1 MTNEPGSVDEALAPP
16 RGWIAAPWHTL
27 TILLFFAF
35 SVFQNVHHASVAVAA
50 AGPIPHAAM
59 IRGYLLS
66 ILFGVGMAY
75 WCWAGV
81 HWKGGTLR
89 VLTGGR
95 WTSWRDVAADVAIA
109 IPFFAL
115 WELTAQLMHR
125 LVNGVE
131 TPTAPYQPPAG
142 FVEVFLWILVSLA
155 AGIGEE
161 IVFRG
166 YLQKQF
172 QAATRSVIAAVV
184 LQGLLF
190 GLMHTYQGWK
200 QVMVIAPLGI
210 LYGALAA
217 WRRNLRANM
226 ISHAF
231 SDLFEGWLKFL

>member
-1 MTNEPGSVDEALAPP
+1 MKDGAGGASIPQ
-16 RGWIAAPWHTL
+16 RKWIAAPWHTL

-35 SVFQNVHHASVAVAA
+35 LIYKDAGHASAAVS
-50 AGPIPHAAM
+50 AGGTATHGVLL
-59 IRGYLLS
+59 RGYFLS

-89 VLTGGR
+89 DLTGGR
-95 WTSWRDVAADVAIA
+95 WASLREVGIDVAIA
-109 IPFFAL
+109 FPF
-115 WELTAQLMHR
+115 WVIWTGTAWLMHR
-125 LVNGVE
+125 LLEGVQ
-131 TPTAPYQPPAG
+131 TATTPYQPPAG
-142 FVEVFLWILVSLA
+142 FVEVVVWILVSLA
-155 AGIGEE
+155 AGVGEE

-172 QAATRSVIAAVV
+172 QVATRSVAAAVV

-190 GLMHTYQGWK
+190 GLLHAYQGWK

-210 LYGALAA
+210 LYGALAV
-217 WRRNLRANM
+217 WRGNLRANM
-226 ISHAF
+226 ISHAW

>member
-1 MTNEPGSVDEALAPP
+1 
-16 RGWIAAPWHTL
+16 
-27 TILLFFAF
+27 
-35 SVFQNVHHASVAVAA
+35 
-50 AGPIPHAAM
+50 
-59 IRGYLLS
+59 
-66 ILFGVGMAY
+66 
-75 WCWAGV
+75 
-81 HWKGGTLR
+81 
-89 VLTGGR
+89 
-95 WTSWRDVAADVAIA
+95 
-109 IPFFAL
+109 
-115 WELTAQLMHR
+115 MHR

>member
-1 MTNEPGSVDEALAPP
+1 MANETTGVQAPER

-35 SVFQNVHHASVAVAA
+35 MVFRDAHHASAA
-50 AGPIPHAAM
+50 AAASGPVTQGAM
-59 IRGYLLS
+59 LRGYLLS
-66 ILFGVGMAY
+66 IFFGAGMAY

-89 VLTGGR
+89 DLTGGR
-95 WTSWRDVAADVAIA
+95 WTSLRDVAVDVAIA
-109 IPFFAL
+109 IPFWVV
-115 WELTAQLMHR
+115 WELTASGMHR
-125 LVNGVE
+125 LVNRMD
-131 TPTAPYQPPAG
+131 TATTPYQPPAG
-142 FVEVFLWILVSLA
+142 FVEVFLWILVSIA

-161 IVFRG
+161 IIFRG

-172 QAATRSVIAAVV
+172 QAATRSVVIAVV
-184 LQGLLF
+184 LQGLVF
-190 GLMHTYQGWK
+190 GLLHTYQGWK

-217 WRRNLRANM
+217 WRKNLRANM
-226 ISHAF
+226 IAHAW